1 MLLENKVMVVSGVG
15 PGLGRE
21 IAVAGA
27 REGASVMMGA
37 RTEANLK
44 AAADEID
51 PSGKRVGWVQTDITD
66 PAACQRLADAAVEKF
81 GKLDALVN
89 CAAFDTVFGGVQEAD
104 FEEWRTVFDTNVIGT
119 LQVCRAAIPH
129 LKKNG
134 GGAIVFIGSQGMFWP
149 PKGFFQTAYQS
160 SKAGLVSAV
169 YHLANEL
176 GADKIRVNT
185 VVPTWMWGPPVEGY
199 VNSTAEAQGVPVEQ
213 IVAGITQNMALG
225 EIPTDGDVAEAV
237 IFFASDRA
245 RMITAQT
252 LMVNAG
258 EFPH

>member
-1 MLLENKVMVVSGVG
+1 MLLADKVMVVSGVG

-21 IAVAGA
+21 IAAAAV

-44 AAADEID
+44 AAAAEID
-51 PSGKRVGWVQTDITD
+51 PSGERVGWQVTDITN
-66 PAACQRLADAAVEKF
+66 PEQCTRLTDAAVEKF
-81 GKLDALVN
+81 GKLDALAN
-89 CAAFDTVFGGVQEAD
+89 CAAFDTVFGGVEDANFD
-104 FEEWRTVFDTNVIGT
+104 EWRQVFDTNVIGT
-119 LQVCRAAIPH
+119 LQVTQAAIPH
-129 LKKNG
+129 LKKN

-149 PKGFFQTAYQS
+149 PNGFFQTAYQS

-169 YHLANEL
+169 YHLAKEL
-176 GADKIRVNT
+176 GPDKIRVNT

-199 VNSTAEAQGVPVEQ
+199 VNSTAEAQGIPPEQ
-213 IVAGITQNMALG
+213 IIAGITQNMPLG
-225 EIPTDGDVAEAV
+225 EIPTDGDVADAV
-237 IFFASDRA
+237 VFFASDRA
-245 RMITAQT
+245 RMITSQT